1 MPFNARRSFAMQSL
15 NPCRQFQG
23 KGLCISNGD
32 VQQSDKLD
40 CKVPQKDL
48 VQGNYPSVHIM
59 VVLVFPSI

>member
-1 MPFNARRSFAMQSL
+1 MQSL

-23 KGLCISNGD
+23 KGLCIRNED

-48 VQGNYPSVHIM
+48 VQVNHPSVHIM